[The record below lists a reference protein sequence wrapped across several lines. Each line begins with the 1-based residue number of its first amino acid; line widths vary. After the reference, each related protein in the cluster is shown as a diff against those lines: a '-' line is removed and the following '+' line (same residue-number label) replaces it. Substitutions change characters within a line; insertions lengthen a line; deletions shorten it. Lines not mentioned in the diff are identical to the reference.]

1 MWLRTISLAFLASAL
16 GGAGLAAPAAASA
29 ADAASPPDAASS
41 MPPAAAPAN
50 VPPAAA
56 AKPLICQSQDET
68 GSHVVHRI
76 CLTQAQWDSVGDDA
90 GPRNV
95 TQVPVIGPARSG
107 GFGSAPNGH

>member
-1 MWLRTISLAFLASAL
+1 MWLRLVGLIAATSAL
-16 GGAGLAAPAAASA
+16 AGASLAAPAVAGT
-29 ADAASPPDAASS
+29 PDAAGSTS
-41 MPPAAAPAN
+41 PAGAAPAN

-95 TQVPVIGPARSG
+95 TQVPVVGPARSG
-107 GFGSAPNGH
+107 GFGAAPNGH